1 MMEITEKFIKKI
13 ETPVALKTKDLAVY
27 YGEKKAFAEGTIAFP
42 QHKITALIGPSGC
55 GKSTFLRS
63 LNRMNDGIARVEG
76 QIMYHGLD
84 INNDQINIYELRKHI
99 GMVFQHPNPFYKS
112 IRENITYALKYHGIK
127 GQSVLD
133 QKVEESLQAVALWDE
148 VKDSLDK
155 NGKQLSG
162 GQQQRLCIAR
172 AIAMEPDILLL
183 DEPTSGLDPVSTR
196 KVEDTLQ
203 ELKQKYTIIIVTH
216 NMQQASRSSDYTAFF
231 NLGQIVEFDETQQI
245 FTAPHVQMTE
255 DYVSGNFG

>member
-1 MMEITEKFIKKI
+1 MKITEKYIRKI
-13 ETPVALKTKDLAVY
+13 DTPVALSTNEVAVY
-27 YGEKKAFAEGTIAFP
+27 YGDKQAFTGGTIEFP
-42 QHKITALIGPSGC
+42 RHRITALIGPSGC

-63 LNRMNDGIARVEG
+63 LNRMNDGVARVEG

-84 INNDQINIYELRKHI
+84 INTAAVNVYELRKHI

-112 IRENITYALKYHGIK
+112 IRENITYALKYHGVRE
-127 GQSVLD
+127 QDVLE
-133 QKVEESLQAVALWDE
+133 QKVEESLRAVALWDE

-155 NGKQLSG
+155 NGRRLSG

-183 DEPTSGLDPVSTR
+183 DEPTSGLDPISTR
-196 KVEDTLQ
+196 KVENTLQ
-203 ELKQKYTIIIVTH
+203 ELKQRYTIIIVTH
-216 NMQQASRSSDYTAFF
+216 NMQQASRSSDYTAFL
-231 NLGQIVEFDETQQI
+231 NWGQIVEFDETAQI
-245 FTAPHVQMTE
+245 FTTPHVQMTE

>member
-1 MMEITEKFIKKI
+1 MMEITEKYIKKI

-27 YGEKKAFAEGTIAFP
+27 YGNKKAFAEGTIEFP
-42 QHKITALIGPSGC
+42 QHQITALIGPSGC

-84 INNDQINIYELRKHI
+84 INNAQINIYELRKRI

-112 IRENITYALKYHGIK
+112 IRENITYALKYHGVK
-127 GQSVLD
+127 D
-133 QKVEESLQAVALWDE
+133 QLILERKVKESLQAVALWDE
-148 VKDSLDK
+148 VKDSLDR

-216 NMQQASRSSDYTAFF
+216 NMQQAARISDKTAFF
-231 NLGQIVEFDETQQI
+231 LLGELVEFGPTESVFSMPQDKR
-245 FTAPHVQMTE
+245 TE
-255 DYVSGNFG
+255 DYITGRFG

>member
-1 MMEITEKFIKKI
+1 MEITEKYIKKI
-13 ETPVALKTKDLAVY
+13 KRQVALSIKDLAVY
-27 YGEKKAFAEGTIAFP
+27 YGNKKAFSEGTIEFP
-42 QHKITALIGPSGC
+42 RNQITALIGPSGC

-63 LNRMNDGIARVEG
+63 LNRMNDDVARVEG

-84 INNDQINIYELRKHI
+84 INNDEINIYELRKHI
-99 GMVFQHPNPFYKS
+99 GMAFQHLNPFYKS
-112 IRENITYALKYHGIK
+112 IRENITYALKYHGVK
-127 GQSVLD
+127 DKAVLE
-133 QKVEESLQAVALWDE
+133 QKVEESLKAVTLWDE

-172 AIAMEPDILLL
+172 TIVMEPDILLL

-196 KVEDTLQ
+196 KVENTLQ

-231 NLGQIVEFDETQQI
+231 NLDQIVEFDKTRSI
-245 FTAPHVQMTE
+245 FTTPHVQITE
-255 DYVSGNFG
+255 DYISGNFG